1 MAQFLVKVADEQ
13 GHLRQQVEHGY
24 SEAEVH
30 DRFTQQGYLVYWVKP
45 RTLLSTGGGQFGRRG
60 RLRQSTFLIF
70 NQQFLT
76 LIKAGLPI
84 LTALDLLIKRQRDKA
99 LLQLLENVRERV
111 RGGELLS
118 DAFAA
123 QQVFP
128 KMYTTTLLAGE
139 KSGNMEEVL
148 GRYISYQR
156 MVQTF
161 RKKLLVSLVYPALL
175 VSVVTLM
182 LIFLITYV
190 VPKFADLFN
199 NLGAQLPAITV
210 FMLSLGLNAQKY
222 AWVVLLVGAAAIFL
236 LWRWKHSDQGAQRID
251 RFLLSLPL
259 IGEIRLKYQVANF
272 SRILGT
278 LLQGGLPLVPAME
291 TAGESMSSRQMLNG
305 VTAAAERV
313 KEGQSLAH
321 SLEAQKLFPDLAVEM
336 LEVGESTG
344 ALPAML
350 ASVAEFY
357 EEDVQTAL
365 SAAMALIEPMI
376 LIIMA
381 VFVGGILISL
391 YMPIFTLGTG
401 DRSRRTG
408 TRARYRAALSLRI
421 RRSERF
427 PVAPRS
433 VREDPCAPDVPL

>member
-1 MAQFLVKVADEQ
+1 MAEFLVKVADEQ
-13 GHLRQQVEHGY
+13 GNLRQQVEQGY

-30 DRFTQQGYLVYWVKP
+30 DRFVQQGYLVYWVKP
-45 RTLLSTGGGQFGRRG
+45 RTLLSPAGIRMGRRG
-60 RLRQSTFLIF
+60 KLRQGTFLIF

-84 LTALDLLIKRQRDKA
+84 LTALDLLIKRQRDKF
-99 LLQLLENVRERV
+99 LLQMLENVRERV
-111 RGGELLS
+111 KGGELLS

-148 GRYISYQR
+148 SRYISYQR
-156 MVQTF
+156 LVQTF

-175 VSVVTLM
+175 VSVVTVM

-199 NLGAQLPAITV
+199 NLGAELPAITV
-210 FMLSLGLNAQKY
+210 FMLAVGLNAQKY
-222 AWVVLLVGAAAIFL
+222 AWAVLLVLVVGGFL
-236 LWRWKHSDQGAQRID
+236 TWRWKQSDRGAEQID
-251 RFLLSLPL
+251 KFLLALPL
-259 IGEIRLKYQVANF
+259 VGEIRLKYQVANF
-272 SRILGT
+272 SRILAT

-291 TAGESMSSRQMLNG
+291 TAGASMTSRQMVNG
-305 VTAAAERV
+305 VIHAAERV
-313 KEGQSLAH
+313 REGQGLAK
-321 SLEAQKLFPDLAVEM
+321 SLETQKLFPDLAVEM

-350 ASVAEFY
+350 GSVAEFY

-365 SAAMALIEPMI
+365 GAAMALIEPII

-391 YMPIFTLGTG
+391 YLPIFTLGAG
-401 DRSRRTG
+401 
-408 TRARYRAALSLRI
+408 
-421 RRSERF
+421 
-427 PVAPRS
+427 VH
-433 VREDPCAPDVPL
+433 

>member
-1 MAQFLVKVADEQ
+1 MAEFLVKVADEQ
-13 GHLRQQVEHGY
+13 GNLRQQVEQGF

-30 DRFTQQGYLVYWVKP
+30 DRFAQQGYLVYWVKP
-45 RTLLSTGGGQFGRRG
+45 RSLLSPGGLGRRSK
-60 RLRQSTFLIF
+60 LRQSAFLIF

-84 LTALDLLIKRQRDKA
+84 LTALDLLIKRQRDKF
-99 LLQLLENVRERV
+99 LLQMLENVRERV
-111 RGGELLS
+111 KGGELLS
-118 DAFAA
+118 DAFSA
-123 QQVFP
+123 QRVFP

-148 GRYISYQR
+148 GRYITYQR

-175 VSVVTLM
+175 VSTVTVM

-199 NLGAQLPAITV
+199 NLGAELPAITV
-210 FMLSLGLNAQKY
+210 FMLAVGLNAQKY
-222 AWVVLLVGAAAIFL
+222 AWVAILVLAVGGFLV
-236 LWRWKHSDQGAQRID
+236 WRWKQSDRGAEQID
-251 RFLLSLPL
+251 KFLLALPL
-259 IGEIRLKYQVANF
+259 VGEIRLKYQVANF
-272 SRILGT
+272 SRILAT

-291 TAGESMSSRQMLNG
+291 TAGSSMTSRQMLNG
-305 VTAAAERV
+305 IIKAAERV
-313 KEGQSLAH
+313 REGQGLAK
-321 SLEAQKLFPDLAVEM
+321 SLETQNLFPDLAVEM

-350 ASVAEFY
+350 GSVAEFY

-365 SAAMALIEPMI
+365 GAAMALIEPVI
-376 LIIMA
+376 LIVMA

-391 YMPIFTLGTG
+391 YMPIFTLGAG
-401 DRSRRTG
+401 
-408 TRARYRAALSLRI
+408 
-421 RRSERF
+421 
-427 PVAPRS
+427 VH
-433 VREDPCAPDVPL
+433 